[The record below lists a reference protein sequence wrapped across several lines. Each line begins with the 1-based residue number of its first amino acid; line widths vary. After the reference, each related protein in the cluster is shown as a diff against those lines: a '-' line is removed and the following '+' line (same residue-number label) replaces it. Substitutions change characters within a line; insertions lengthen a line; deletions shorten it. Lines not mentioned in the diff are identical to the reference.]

1 MDFLFHGRDKPG
13 VDADLERLTEAHW
26 SFMDQYRLLVRG
38 PTLSD
43 DGEEHTGSLHIVQL
57 DSLAETE
64 TFAYQEPYFKGG
76 CYASVTIRRWQDRLG
91 RPIQDFKP
99 NGDAPLFLVLGE
111 ARAGALPP
119 DLPAQARDRIA
130 AYGWTGPREGDRW
143 TGFAMVQ
150 QAPDRTAVFAP
161 EAASVEIHRWCIGG
175 RR

>member
-1 MDFLFHGRDKPG
+1 MDFLFHARDKAG
-13 VDADLERLTEAHW
+13 VDAELDSLTEAHW

-57 DSLAETE
+57 DSRAETE

-76 CYASVTIRRWQDRLG
+76 CYASVDIRRWQDRLH
-91 RPIQDFKP
+91 RPIHDFKP
-99 NGDAPLFLVLGE
+99 NGDDPLFLVLGQ

-119 DLPAQARDRIA
+119 DLPAEHRDRIA
-130 AYGWTGPREGDRW
+130 AYGWSGTLDGDTW

-150 QAPDRTAVFAP
+150 QAPSRAAVFVP
-161 EAASVEIHRWCIGG
+161 ESASSEIHRWCIGG